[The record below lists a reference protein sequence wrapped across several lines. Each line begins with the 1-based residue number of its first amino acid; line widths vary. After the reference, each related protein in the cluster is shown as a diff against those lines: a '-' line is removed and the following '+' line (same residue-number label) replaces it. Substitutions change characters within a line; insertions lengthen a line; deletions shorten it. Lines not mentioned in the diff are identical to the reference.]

1 MTNKLR
7 IVAPFVAIPIG
18 AAGGVVILWL
28 TALAIALSVWYV
40 PLQFLTPW
48 WTMEL
53 TVNGLRKT
61 WDVLPGLLVLL
72 AFVVFVALW
81 VRSRWSITVKWVGW
95 VLIAIVVV
103 LNLNIAPAEN
113 GLAIIDLVAPVV
125 IAWSI
130 IGANW
135 LIVRNI
141 AKWET
146 RSVKSQ
152 ATVI

>member
-18 AAGGVVILWL
+18 AVGGVVILWL
-28 TALAIALSVWYV
+28 TALAIALAVWYV
-40 PLQFLTPW
+40 PLQFFTPW
-48 WTMEL
+48 WALEL

-61 WDVLPGLLVLL
+61 WDVLPILLVLVTL
-72 AFVVFVALW
+72 LIALSLW
-81 VRSRWSITVKWVGW
+81 VRGRWAIALKALGWIAVLIVIAFSRGEATEGNR
-95 VLIAIVVV
+95 LTPFEYIAIVT
-103 LNLNIAPAEN
+103 
-113 GLAIIDLVAPVV
+113 

-152 ATVI
+152 AAAI